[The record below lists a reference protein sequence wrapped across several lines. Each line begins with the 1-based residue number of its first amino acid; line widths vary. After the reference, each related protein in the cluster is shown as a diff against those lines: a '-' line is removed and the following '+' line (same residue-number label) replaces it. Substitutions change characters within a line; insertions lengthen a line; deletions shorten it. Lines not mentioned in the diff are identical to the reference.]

1 MYFQTFSEVCTHY
14 FQCFGE
20 CAHPFH
26 GHFLRVRRFF
36 WLLLKCAQLSTLPPR
51 IPGSGF
57 RVLAGGSSCW
67 RAVTLIPQTFSLNTG
82 DPAQPGAPISRAG
95 PVEARPGGAVP
106 G

>member
-36 WLLLKCAQLSTLPPR
+36 RLLLKCALLSSPASPNSGVR
-51 IPGSGF
+51 VPG
-57 RVLAGGSSCW
+57 AGWRFLLLEGSHTHSTNVFTKYWRSRAAW
-67 RAVTLIPQTFSLNTG
+67 RA
-82 DPAQPGAPISRAG
+82 D
-95 PVEARPGGAVP
+95 
-106 G
+106 